1 MNRARSFR
9 SLLAIAAVAG
19 LALTGCTASA
29 STDAA
34 PGDPAS
40 SSPAT
45 EATPDNDLSGEL
57 TIYAAA
63 SLQRAFDEIAT
74 EFETAHP
81 SVEVLPIVYDG
92 SSTLVTQLS
101 EGASADVF
109 ASADEANMDKA
120 VAAELV
126 TGSTI
131 FATNSLV
138 VATPVSNPGDVTDLA
153 DLADPE
159 LKVVL
164 CAPEV
169 PCGAASTRL
178 LDAAGLAVTAK
189 SLEQSITA
197 VLTKVAEGV
206 ADAGLV
212 YRTDAAGRDDVESFT
227 PEGAADVV
235 NRYPIAA
242 LSDADAPDIADAFV
256 EYVQSTAGQ
265 AILAEYGFGAP

>member
-19 LALTGCTASA
+19 LALTGCAA
-29 STDAA
+29 AAPTDAP
-34 PGDPAS
+34 PGDAVS

-45 EATPDNDLSGEL
+45 ETTTDTDLSGKL

-63 SLQRAFDEIAT
+63 SLQRAFDEISTA
-74 EFETAHP
+74 FETAHP
-81 SVEVLPIVYDG
+81 GVEVAPIVYDG

-101 EGASADVF
+101 EGAAADVF
-109 ASADEANMDKA
+109 ASADEANMEKA
-120 VAAELV
+120 VIAELA
-126 TGSTI
+126 TDPAI

-138 VATPVSNPGDVTDLA
+138 VATPVGNPGEVTTLT

-159 LKVVL
+159 QKVVL

-178 LDAAGLAVTAK
+178 LEGAGLVVTAK
-189 SLEQSITA
+189 SFEQSVTA
-197 VLTKVAEGV
+197 VLTKIAEGV

-235 NRYPIAA
+235 NRYPITA